1 MFIYND
7 LINHEEDFNKL
18 DITDKNAMLGVL
30 NTLDEL
36 AEINYYIF
44 KNKERL

>member
-7 LINHEEDFNKL
+7 LKEYNEDLDKL
-18 DITDKNAMLGVL
+18 GITDTNAMLGIL